1 MQKKAKGTWLVKEG
15 EVRVY
20 EVNRKD
26 QAYESWNG
34 KENENENE
42 KEKESENE
50 REGVVDKP

>member
-26 QAYESWNG
+26 LGYESWNG
-34 KENENENE
+34 KEKEEE
-42 KEKESENE
+42 KENKNE
-50 REGVVDKP
+50 REGVVDEP